1 MTVCFVR
8 SSSELLQ
15 GSHVLWPPYLRVHT
29 WAPTVLGVKTALVDE
44 DYPLFSS
51 RGGHSAHSFVFLIY
65 VDMSAQRNRPYC
77 ELACYAVFHELF
89 CIKKDVFLPIFWR
102 CKTIFVTLH
111 HQTKEEVR
119 RRRKRNASLRKR
131 RGKKNRCRKSQ
142 RKVPDIDPKGGRW
155 RHET

>member
-1 MTVCFVR
+1 M
-8 SSSELLQ
+8 
-15 GSHVLWPPYLRVHT
+15 
-29 WAPTVLGVKTALVDE
+29 LGVKTALVDE

-111 HQTKEEVR
+111 HQTRAVMPGAAGTGAGNLNE
-119 RRRKRNASLRKR
+119 
-131 RGKKNRCRKSQ
+131 RCRIST
-142 RKVPDIDPKGGRW
+142 RKAADEDTKHKTLKYTDGQKCNY
-155 RHET
+155 

>member
-1 MTVCFVR
+1 MKFVIWYLIFSYRDISHLFWPFASMTVCFVR
-8 SSSELLQ
+8 PSSELLQ
-15 GSHVLWPPYLRVHT
+15 GGPESGRPFCPLRQHAKCTAEPYC
-29 WAPTVLGVKTALVDE
+29 ALV
-44 DYPLFSS
+44 
-51 RGGHSAHSFVFLIY
+51 
-65 VDMSAQRNRPYC
+65 
-77 ELACYAVFHELF
+77 CYAVFYKLF
-89 CIKKDVFLPIFWR
+89 CMKKDDFLPIFWR